1 MDIVLAIGVTPNN
14 VLAESLK
21 DKFLEFT
28 EIGAAYNRTVF
39 VTLSRNQQWRYEMI
53 IDNRMKK
60 GI

>member
-28 EIGAAYNRTVF
+28 EIGAAYNRAVF
-39 VTLSRNQQWRYEMI
+39 VTLSRNQ
-53 IDNRMKK
+53 
-60 GI
+60 